1 MKTHDTVYVPS
12 EGTTAQITSITA
24 DGGLDLRF
32 PDGEQGF
39 YRPDEVIRTLT
50 LPQANMLHLIASQ
63 ARQTI
68 DGDSPMQSVQFHET
82 DDTEGWHFEVV
93 TWNTHTQ
100 KEEQAKNAAVYG
112 LRDKIV
118 AADIPC
124 ELQLADQGIYSCEYY
139 ILP

>member
-1 MKTHDTVYVPS
+1 MKIHNTVYVPS
-12 EGTTAQITSITA
+12 EGTTAQITNITA
-24 DGGLDLRF
+24 DGGLNLSF

-50 LPQANMLHLIASQ
+50 LPQANTLHGIASQ

-68 DGDSPMQSVQFHET
+68 DGDSPLQSVEFYET

-100 KEEQAKNAAVYG
+100 KEEQAKHAAVYG

-118 AADIPC
+118 AAGISC
-124 ELQLADQGIYSCEYY
+124 ELQLADRGIYSCQYY

>member
-12 EGTTAQITSITA
+12 EGTTAQITNITA
-24 DGGLDLRF
+24 DGGLDLSF

-68 DGDSPMQSVQFHET
+68 DGDSPLQSVQFYET
-82 DDTEGWHFEVV
+82 DVWHFEVV

-124 ELQLADQGIYSCEYY
+124 ELQLADRGIYSCQYY

>member
-1 MKTHDTVYVPS
+1 MKTHDIVYVPS

-50 LPQANMLHLIASQ
+50 LPQANMLHLVASQ

-68 DGDSPMQSVQFHET
+68 DGDSPMQSVQFYET
-82 DDTEGWHFEVV
+82 DVWHFEIV

-100 KEEQAKNAAVYG
+100 KEEQAKHAAVYG

-124 ELQLADQGIYSCEYY
+124 ELQLADRGIYSCQYY